1 MPVYVE
7 HLWKHFKTRDCNTV
21 AYKGGTLEFVL
32 LTLLG
37 IPSLDLEPL
46 GCPTFDTLCVDDD
59 YPSCHC
65 HCHKRSKAHCSMS
78 ECYLFSKWFL
88 KNKQG

>member
-1 MPVYVE
+1 MP
-7 HLWKHFKTRDCNTV
+7 DCNTV

-37 IPSLDLEPL
+37 IPSLDLETL
-46 GCPTFDTLCVDDD
+46 GCPTFNKLRDDHD

-65 HCHKRSKAHCSMS
+65 HKSSKAHCSMS
-78 ECYLFSKWFL
+78 ECYVFSKWFF
-88 KNKQG
+88 KNKQV